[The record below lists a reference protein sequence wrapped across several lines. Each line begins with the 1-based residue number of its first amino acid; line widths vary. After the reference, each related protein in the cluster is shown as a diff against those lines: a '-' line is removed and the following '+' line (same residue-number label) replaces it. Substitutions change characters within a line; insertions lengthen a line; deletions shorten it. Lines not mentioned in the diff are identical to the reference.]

1 MAAFDNIHERMNKV
15 SSGFHAIPAENTN
28 PLKTLPAMHRL
39 FNVLGMVAGFNGVK
53 YIGDIMYGHR
63 INGGQHEEIL
73 KENVPAILRPLHG
86 VIKSNPHSDEKKD
99 KELTIVHKMLP
110 AIGGA
115 TGAIMGSAYFFEQNG
130 TNQKIKDLV
139 KKSASKGITAA
150 EQAAVDSYAKGKT
163 WRLAAGLTA
172 WPSSASGLTGLLYG
186 TSLNTAF
193 WLGNNSKKAPPA
205 PTKNRIMWAAGEM
218 GVVIG
223 GLGLLAHYL
232 SRKREHNASEVDPH
246 DDASKISA
254 QQYVDAVGREHDK
267 KEQKGLLNGKV
278 LKLAG
283 WMADSAL
290 AVIPVHR
297 FWSAIGLTSGGA
309 IGLMAGRLLTGK
321 SLAGGPGFK
330 ETSLPK
336 SLQSLNGIMA
346 PSAEYSD
353 AKNKLLTAAGKYVFA
368 AFCAMGVMI
377 GSKHAYKST
386 YLKNSNPDSLEDY
399 VARVRQHHGDR
410 MIPFIASSSIFG
422 SAAGTYLVPIVP
434 GINYGSSLAYRVVS
448 MQDRNITSPG
458 LDVLTGNTTLSY
470 FGVREGLQYL
480 RKYAVHNPSQRPEQL
495 EYYAYTVIG
504 PLAKAAGVELTGEH
518 IKKFVDKLND
528 VRDKYWQEGGVPK
541 DKQEDLAKE
550 LKSHFSG
557 KGLDKTLYECGI
569 DTMQIDFQQIGGLIG
584 RFARAMGTGKKV
596 AQEQKD
602 YRELVQMWRED
613 WGKDTNTAA
622 DNHPKEEKLAGK
634 APDANPASA
643 MSQEVVDANIAA
655 LEKLLEHETAS
666 KAEPQKQPVQ
676 EAAAKPKPEKE
687 TFTQCYAKQDESPHN
702 ENSITFDGP
711 VSVQAGASNLLESSS
726 PLHAA
731 TESYAKTPSRA

>member
-1 MAAFDNIHERMNKV
+1 MNKV
-15 SSGFHAIPAENTN
+15 SSGFHAIPAENSN

-63 INGGQHEEIL
+63 INGGHHEEIL
-73 KENVPAILRPLHG
+73 KENVPSILRPLHG
-86 VIKSNPHSDEKKD
+86 IIKSNPHSDEKRD

-110 AIGGA
+110 AVGGA

-130 TNQKIKDLV
+130 TNQKFKDLV
-139 KKSASKGITAA
+139 KKSASKGLTAA

-205 PTKNRIMWAAGEM
+205 PTRSRIMWAAGEM
-218 GVVIG
+218 GAVIA
-223 GLGLLAHYL
+223 GLGLFAHYI
-232 SRKREHNASEVDPH
+232 SRKRERAASDVDINE
-246 DDASKISA
+246 DVSKISA
-254 QQYVDAVGREHDK
+254 QQYVDAVGK
-267 KEQKGLLNGKV
+267 KRDEKEEKGLLNGKV
-278 LKLAG
+278 LKVAD

-297 FWSAIGLTSGGA
+297 FWSAIGLTAGGTL
-309 IGLMAGRLLTGK
+309 GLAAGKLLTGK
-321 SLAGGPGFK
+321 GLAGGAGFK
-330 ETSLPK
+330 EASLPK
-336 SLQSLNGIMA
+336 PLQSLNGIMA
-346 PSAEYSD
+346 PNPEYSD

-368 AFCAMGVMI
+368 AFCAVGVMI

-386 YLKNSNPDSLEDY
+386 YLRNSNPDSLEDY

-422 SAAGTYLVPIVP
+422 SAAGTYLVPIIP

-458 LDVLTGNTTLSY
+458 LDVLTGNTTYSY

-480 RKYAVHNPSQRPEQL
+480 RKYAEHNPSQRPEQF
-495 EYYAYTVIG
+495 EYYAYTVMG

-518 IKKFVDKLND
+518 IKKFVDKLNG

-541 DKQEDLAKE
+541 DKQEDLAKD
-550 LKSHFSG
+550 LKEHFTG
-557 KGLDKTLYECGI
+557 RGLDKTLYECGI

-584 RFARAMGTGKKV
+584 RFARLMGTGKKV

-602 YRELVQMWRED
+602 YRDMVQMWRED
-613 WGKDTNTAA
+613 WGKETDKPA
-622 DNHPKEEKLAGK
+622 NHHSDVKKPDDK
-634 APDANPASA
+634 APSANPALT
-643 MSQEVVDANIAA
+643 MSQDVIDANAA
-655 LEKLLEHETAS
+655 ELEKQFEHKSSPAAEKKPNQEGTSKVSHEKAS
-666 KAEPQKQPVQ
+666 Y
-676 EAAAKPKPEKE
+676 
-687 TFTQCYAKQDESPHN
+687 TQRYAKQEAPEHDET
-702 ENSITFDGP
+702 SITFEGP
-711 VSVQAGASNLLESSS
+711 VSVQAGASNMPEAGS
-726 PLHAA
+726 PLHTV
-731 TESYAKTPSRA
+731 TESYAKTSRA